1 MSSVNKALVARW
13 FEQVWNQGRSDAIDD
28 MIVPG
33 TRIHGLTPQPQGPE
47 QFKQFHAAF
56 RQAFPD
62 ITITVDDMVAEGD
75 MVAARFS
82 ARGTHRADTLG
93 FAATNRP
100 AQFTG
105 MVFVRVENGVLIE
118 GWNCFD
124 QLGMMAQLGMVV
136 RPE

>member
-1 MSSVNKALVARW
+1 VSNDNKQLVVRW
-13 FEQVWNQGRSDAIDD
+13 FEEVWNKGRAGAIDE
-28 MIVPG
+28 MILPH
-33 TRIHGLTPQPQGPE
+33 TRVHGLSPQPLGPD
-47 QFKQFHAAF
+47 QFKQFYAGF

-62 ITITVDDMVAEGD
+62 ITITVDGMVAEGD

-105 MVFVRVENGVLIE
+105 MVFVRVENGKLVE

-124 QLGMMAQLGMVV
+124 RLGMIEQLGMVM